1 LRALIRRVSQAKVQV
16 GPEFVGGINSGL
28 LVYVAFHQKD
38 QAKDSEWIAKKIV
51 GLRIFDDKNDR
62 MNLAIAKEQGIL
74 VISQFTLYGNLKK
87 GYRPSFNNSAQTD
100 VARGSYDGFLQ
111 ILSREFKGRVESGR
125 FGENMVVDVREDGP
139 VSIWLDSHERAY

>member
-1 LRALIRRVSQAKVQV
+1 MRALIRRVSQAKVQV

-51 GLRIFDDKNDR
+51 GLRIFDDRNDR

-87 GYRPSFNNSAQTD
+87 GYRPSFNKSAQSD

-111 ILSREFKGRVESGR
+111 ILSREFKGRLESGR

>member
-1 LRALIRRVSQAKVQV
+1 MRALIRRVSQAKVQV

-51 GLRIFDDKNDR
+51 GLRIFDDRNDR

-87 GYRPSFNNSAQTD
+87 GYRPSFNKSAQTD

-111 ILSREFKGRVESGR
+111 IISREFKGRVESGR

>member
-1 LRALIRRVSQAKVQV
+1 MRALIRRVSQAKVQV
-16 GPEFVGGINSGL
+16 GPEFVGEINSGL

>member
-1 LRALIRRVSQAKVQV
+1 MIRRVSQAKVQV

>member
-1 LRALIRRVSQAKVQV
+1 MRALIRRVSQAKVQV

-87 GYRPSFNNSAQTD
+87 GYRPSFNKSAQSD

>member
-1 LRALIRRVSQAKVQV
+1 MRALIRRVSQAKVQV

-28 LVYVAFHQKD
+28 LVYVAFHEKD

-51 GLRIFDDKNDR
+51 GLRIFDDRNDR
-62 MNLAIAKEQGIL
+62 MNLPIAKEQGIL

-87 GYRPSFNNSAQTD
+87 GYRPSFNKSAQTD

-111 ILSREFKGRVESGR
+111 IISREFKGRVESGR

>member
-1 LRALIRRVSQAKVQV
+1 LIRRVSQAKVQV

>member
-1 LRALIRRVSQAKVQV
+1 MRALIRRVSQAKVQV

>member
-1 LRALIRRVSQAKVQV
+1 MIRRVSQAKVQV

-28 LVYVAFHQKD
+28 LVYVAFHEKD

-51 GLRIFDDKNDR
+51 GLRIFDDRNDR
-62 MNLAIAKEQGIL
+62 MNLPIAKEQGIL

-87 GYRPSFNNSAQTD
+87 GYRPSFNKSAQSD

-111 ILSREFKGRVESGR
+111 ILSREFKGRLESGR